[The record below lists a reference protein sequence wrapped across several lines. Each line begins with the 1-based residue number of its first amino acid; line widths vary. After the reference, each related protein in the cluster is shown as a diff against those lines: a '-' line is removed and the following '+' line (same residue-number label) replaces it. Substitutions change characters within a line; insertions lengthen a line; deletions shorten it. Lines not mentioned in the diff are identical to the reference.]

1 MANKMENMPKGFHN
15 LGEDLSMKG
24 QDHISKVEEEANTH
38 IHYPSLWFHNKS
50 ELKDLPK
57 EGVAEIMYR
66 KVMEREEKV
75 MVNGK
80 EESRYTTELEIL
92 GIRHSGEI
100 ENNTEE
106 SNEPSDEDAIDKG
119 LEAASESNNK

>member
-1 MANKMENMPKGFHN
+1 MENMPKGFHN